1 MRCLFKARVL
11 CVVPCVLVTSYN
23 LATSQLHV
31 RKKGLHPNL
40 PLSRF
45 PAAFPGRAS
54 APLGISEHLG
64 CEDLRSSSV
73 QCPFTAQLIS
83 YPATRTAMFTTE
95 RFHPLMQT
103 VLERVLSLS
112 FMSILP
118 REYLP
123 SLLKRKMSIL
133 Y

>member
-1 MRCLFKARVL
+1 MCCLFKARVI
-11 CVVPCVLVTSYN
+11 CMVPCILVTSYN

-31 RKKGLHPNL
+31 RKTGLHPNL

-64 CEDLRSSSV
+64 FEDLRSSSA
-73 QCPFTAQLIS
+73 QCPLKVQLIS
-83 YPATRTAMFTTE
+83 YPATRTATFTTE
-95 RFHPLMQT
+95 HFHPLMQT
-103 VLERVLSLS
+103 ALKRVLSLS

-118 REYLP
+118 REHLP
-123 SLLKRKMSIL
+123 SVLKRKMSI
-133 Y
+133 